1 MEEAR
6 VMVTVFYGAARM
18 LGREGRRHAA
28 AGRVVNHV
36 HHGMAASQAQPN
48 WGEEEILLPV

>member
-6 VMVTVFYGAARM
+6 VMVTVFYGAVRM
-18 LGREGRRHAA
+18 LGREGRRHTA